1 MFSLRRKTVFHGIRL
16 KSLYVL
22 LVLVPLI
29 WSTNFIMGKILVR
42 DIPPM
47 TITAVRVSVA
57 GVFLAA
63 LLRYNEKRFPRLEKK
78 HFIPLIINV
87 AAMFFLG
94 ESIYWYHILG
104 GAMVLTGVYLGSRRS
119 QVPKNKT
126 DLGVF

>member
-1 MFSLRRKTVFHGIRL
+1 MFSLRRKNLFQGIRL

-22 LVLVPLI
+22 LILVPLI

-63 LLRYNEKRFPRLEKK
+63 LLRYNEKRIPRLEKK
-78 HFIPLIINV
+78 HFIPLII
-87 AAMFFLG
+87 MGF
-94 ESIYWYHILG
+94 
-104 GAMVLTGVYLGSRRS
+104 TGVFGFNGLIYTGLRS
-119 QVPKNKT
+119 T
-126 DLGVF
+126 TS